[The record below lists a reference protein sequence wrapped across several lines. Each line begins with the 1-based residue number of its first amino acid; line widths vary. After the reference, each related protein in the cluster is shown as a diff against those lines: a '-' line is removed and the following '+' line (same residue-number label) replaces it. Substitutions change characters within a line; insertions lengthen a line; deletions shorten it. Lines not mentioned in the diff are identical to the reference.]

1 MGVTASAPAK
11 AILLGEHSV
20 NRGQSALAVSIGLRV
35 HCRVELAADTF
46 KFASGGR
53 AETARRADLLQL
65 ANTVDDWREKHDYES
80 IRQLAHEDY
89 FGAAKYII
97 AKAFADGVWPGGLR
111 VSWESE
117 IPSAGGLGSG
127 GASFV
132 ALATALEEMQKQM
145 RGTGRSSSVVS
156 QPSSLAGEW
165 AYLGDVIAHGGV
177 ASALDTQ
184 TSLLGGV
191 ICYTKERSGEPVQ
204 FDKGLSLVI
213 GNTKLRG
220 QTSEVNTRVRK
231 WLEEDSTRMSYF
243 EGIGVLS
250 NIAVE
255 KLALGD
261 WSTLGKLMNL
271 NQLVLE
277 KIGVSCP
284 ELEALNRATLAAGA
298 FGAKLSGS
306 GGGGIMLAL
315 VSPEK
320 KGAVVEAIAQAGG
333 ESLTPQVAVEG
344 ARVEEIR
351 D

>member
-35 HCRVELAADTF
+35 RCRVELAADTF
-46 KFASGGR
+46 EFASGAR

-65 ANTVDDWREKHDYES
+65 ANTVDGWREKQNYES

-132 ALATALEEMQKQM
+132 ALATALGELK
-145 RGTGRSSSVVS
+145 SSMANS
-156 QPSSLAGEW
+156 QWSISSIGEW

-191 ICYTKERSGEPVQ
+191 ICYTQERSGEPVQ

-250 NIAVE
+250 NMAVE

-284 ELEALNRATLAAGA
+284 ELEALNRAALAAGA

-320 KGAVVEAIAQAGG
+320 KDAVAEAIAQAGG
-333 ESLTPQVAVEG
+333 EPLTPPVAVKG

>member
-35 HCRVELAADTF
+35 RCRVELTAGTF
-46 KFASGGR
+46 EFASGAR
-53 AETARRADLLQL
+53 AETARRTDLLQL
-65 ANTVDDWREKHDYES
+65 ANTVDGWREKHDYES

-97 AKAFADGVWPGGLR
+97 AKAFADAVWPGGLR

-132 ALATALEEMQKQM
+132 ALATALGELK
-145 RGTGRSSSVVS
+145 SSMANGQWSI
-156 QPSSLAGEW
+156 SSIGEW

-191 ICYTKERSGEPVQ
+191 ICYTQERSGEPVQ
-204 FDKGLSLVI
+204 FDRGLSLVI

-220 QTSEVNTRVRK
+220 QSSMAKT
-231 WLEEDSTRMSYF
+231 
-243 EGIGVLS
+243 
-250 NIAVE
+250 
-255 KLALGD
+255 
-261 WSTLGKLMNL
+261 
-271 NQLVLE
+271 
-277 KIGVSCP
+277 KIC
-284 ELEALNRATLAAGA
+284 
-298 FGAKLSGS
+298 
-306 GGGGIMLAL
+306 
-315 VSPEK
+315 
-320 KGAVVEAIAQAGG
+320 
-333 ESLTPQVAVEG
+333 
-344 ARVEEIR
+344 
-351 D
+351 

>member
-35 HCRVELAADTF
+35 RCRVELAADTF
-46 KFASGGR
+46 EFASGAR

-65 ANTVDDWREKHDYES
+65 ANTVDGWREKQNYES

-132 ALATALEEMQKQM
+132 ALATALGELK
-145 RGTGRSSSVVS
+145 SSMANGQWSI
-156 QPSSLAGEW
+156 SSIGEW

-191 ICYTKERSGEPVQ
+191 ICYTQERSGEPVQ
-204 FDKGLSLVI
+204 FDRGLSLVI

-243 EGIGVLS
+243 AGIGVLS
-250 NIAVE
+250 NMAVA

-284 ELEALNRATLAAGA
+284 ELEALNRAALAAGA

-320 KGAVVEAIAQAGG
+320 KDAVAEAIAQAGG
-333 ESLTPQVAVEG
+333 EPLTPPVAVKG

-351 D
+351 N

>member
-1 MGVTASAPAK
+1 MCVTASAPAK
-11 AILLGEHSV
+11 TILLGEHSV

-35 HCRVELAADTF
+35 RCRVELAADTF
-46 KFASGGR
+46 EFASGAR

-65 ANTVDDWREKHDYES
+65 ANTVDGWREKQNYES

-132 ALATALEEMQKQM
+132 ALATALGELK
-145 RGTGRSSSVVS
+145 SSMANGQWSI
-156 QPSSLAGEW
+156 SSIGEW

-191 ICYTKERSGEPVQ
+191 ICYTQERSGEPVQ

-243 EGIGVLS
+243 AGIGVLS
-250 NIAVE
+250 NMAVA

-284 ELEALNRATLAAGA
+284 ELEALNRAALAAGA

-320 KGAVVEAIAQAGG
+320 KDAVAEAIAQAGG
-333 ESLTPQVAVEG
+333 EPLTPPVAVKG

>member
-35 HCRVELAADTF
+35 RCRVELAADAF
-46 KFASGGR
+46 EFASGAR

-65 ANTVDDWREKHDYES
+65 ANTVDGWREKHDYES

-132 ALATALEEMQKQM
+132 ALATALGELK
-145 RGTGRSSSVVS
+145 SSMANGQWSI
-156 QPSSLAGEW
+156 SSIGEW

-250 NIAVE
+250 NMAVE

-284 ELEALNRATLAAGA
+284 ELEALNRAALAAGA

-320 KGAVVEAIAQAGG
+320 KDAVAEAIAEAGG
-333 ESLTPQVAVEG
+333 EPLIPPVAVEG

>member
-1 MGVTASAPAK
+1 MGMTASAPAK

-35 HCRVELAADTF
+35 CCRVELAADTF
-46 KFASGGR
+46 EFASGAR

-65 ANTVDDWREKHDYES
+65 ANTVDGWREKQNYES

-132 ALATALEEMQKQM
+132 ALATALGELK
-145 RGTGRSSSVVS
+145 SSMANGQWSI
-156 QPSSLAGEW
+156 SSIGEW

-191 ICYTKERSGEPVQ
+191 ICYTQERSGEPVQ

-243 EGIGVLS
+243 AGIGVLS
-250 NIAVE
+250 NMAVA

-277 KIGVSCP
+277 KFGVSCP
-284 ELEALNRATLAAGA
+284 ELEALNRAALAAGA

-320 KGAVVEAIAQAGG
+320 KDAVAEAIAQAGG
-333 ESLTPQVAVEG
+333 EPLIPPVAVKG

>member
-35 HCRVELAADTF
+35 RCRVELAADTF
-46 KFASGGR
+46 EFASGAR

-65 ANTVDDWREKHDYES
+65 ANTVDGWREKQNYES

-97 AKAFADGVWPGGLR
+97 AKAFADAVWPGGLR

-132 ALATALEEMQKQM
+132 ALATALGELK
-145 RGTGRSSSVVS
+145 SSMANGQWSI
-156 QPSSLAGEW
+156 SSIGEW

-243 EGIGVLS
+243 AGIGVLS
-250 NIAVE
+250 NMAVA

-284 ELEALNRATLAAGA
+284 ELEALDRAALAVGA
-298 FGAKLSGS
+298 FGLNY
-306 GGGGIMLAL
+306 L
-315 VSPEK
+315 VQ
-320 KGAVVEAIAQAGG
+320 GVVGLCWRWSHQRKRMPWPKQLHKQAAN
-333 ESLTPQVAVEG
+333 P
-344 ARVEEIR
+344 
-351 D
+351 

>member
-35 HCRVELAADTF
+35 RCRVELAADTF
-46 KFASGGR
+46 EFASGAR

-65 ANTVDDWREKHDYES
+65 ANTVDGWREKQNYES

-132 ALATALEEMQKQM
+132 ALATALGELK
-145 RGTGRSSSVVS
+145 SSMANGQWSI
-156 QPSSLAGEW
+156 SSIGEW

-191 ICYTKERSGEPVQ
+191 ICYTQERSGEPVQ

-250 NIAVE
+250 NMAVE

-284 ELEALNRATLAAGA
+284 ELEALNRAALAAGA

-320 KGAVVEAIAQAGG
+320 KDAVAEAIAQAGG
-333 ESLTPQVAVEG
+333 EPLTPPVAVKG

>member
-35 HCRVELAADTF
+35 HCRVALAADTF
-46 KFASGGR
+46 DFVSGAR
-53 AETARRADLLQL
+53 AETARCADLLQL
-65 ANTVDDWREKHDYES
+65 ANTVDGWREKHDYES

-132 ALATALEEMQKQM
+132 ALAMALGELK
-145 RGTGRSSSVVS
+145 SSMTNGQWSI
-156 QPSSLAGEW
+156 SSIGEW

-191 ICYTKERSGEPVQ
+191 ICYTKEHSGEPVQ

-220 QTSEVNTRVRK
+220 QTSEVNTCVRK
-231 WLEEDSTRMSYF
+231 WLKEDSTRMSYF

-250 NIAVE
+250 NMAVK

-261 WSTLGKLMNL
+261 WATLGKLMNL

-284 ELEALNRATLAAGA
+284 ELEALNRAALAAGA

-320 KGAVVEAIAQAGG
+320 KDAVTEAIAQAGG
-333 ESLTPQVAVEG
+333 EPLTPPIAVAG

>member
-35 HCRVELAADTF
+35 RCRVELAADTF
-46 KFASGGR
+46 EFASGAR
-53 AETARRADLLQL
+53 AETARHADLLQL
-65 ANTVDDWREKHDYES
+65 ANTVDGWREKHDYES

-132 ALATALEEMQKQM
+132 ALATALGELK
-145 RGTGRSSSVVS
+145 SSMANGQWSI
-156 QPSSLAGEW
+156 SSIGEW

-250 NIAVE
+250 NMAVE

-284 ELEALNRATLAAGA
+284 ELEALNRAALAAGA

-320 KGAVVEAIAQAGG
+320 KDAVAEAIAEAGG
-333 ESLTPQVAVEG
+333 EPLIPPVAVEG

>member
-35 HCRVELAADTF
+35 RCRVELAADTF
-46 KFASGGR
+46 EFASGAR

-65 ANTVDDWREKHDYES
+65 ANTVDGWREKQNYES

-132 ALATALEEMQKQM
+132 ALATALGELK
-145 RGTGRSSSVVS
+145 SSMANGQWSI
-156 QPSSLAGEW
+156 SSIGEW

-191 ICYTKERSGEPVQ
+191 ICYTQERSGEPVQ
-204 FDKGLSLVI
+204 FDRGLSLVI

-243 EGIGVLS
+243 AGIGVLS
-250 NIAVE
+250 NMAVE

-284 ELEALNRATLAAGA
+284 ELEALNRAALAAGA

-320 KGAVVEAIAQAGG
+320 KDAVAEAIAQAGG
-333 ESLTPQVAVEG
+333 EPLTPPVAVEG